1 MISQNILCA
10 IHKKTRLF
18 DYPIYTQKATS
29 SQRRIRL
36 ISLLVN
42 RLYSNEDLPLP
53 YRLKKTMLTSKLKF
67 ARKVEF
73 DFGKVLLS
81 HL

>member
-1 MISQNILCA
+1 M
-10 IHKKTRLF
+10 LF
-18 DYPIYTQKATS
+18 LKNETLSLFNLYTKKATS
-29 SQRRIRL
+29 SQRRIWL

-67 ARKVEF
+67 TRKVEF